1 MRRPG
6 RWPLLWGCLLGASA
20 AVLWGFSYG
29 LPRDRTGCP
38 SATCVALPYLAPGLL
53 TAAAVAAVVLGLTL
67 TVRGAEGIDR
77 ARRPVVD
84 QSMTTAVVAFGMALM
99 ALGGAVGT
107 FLVWIGLGVTAGGLA
122 GLLREQLALR
132 ELRRRDPGP

>member
-6 RWPLLWGCLLGASA
+6 SWPLLWGCLLGASA
-20 AVLWGFSYG
+20 GLLWAFSYG
-29 LPRDRTGCP
+29 LPRDGTGCS

-67 TVRGAEGIDR
+67 TVRGVEGIDR
-77 ARRPVVD
+77 SRRPVVD
-84 QSMTTAVVAFGMALM
+84 QSMTTAVVALGMALM

-122 GLLREQLALR
+122 GVLREQLALR
-132 ELRRRDPGP
+132 ELRRRDPGS